1 MDSDDEIVSND
12 TDNVDGCIDENTT
25 KSPLKTQSAANASKY
40 L

>member
-12 TDNVDGCIDENTT
+12 ADVDGCIDENTT